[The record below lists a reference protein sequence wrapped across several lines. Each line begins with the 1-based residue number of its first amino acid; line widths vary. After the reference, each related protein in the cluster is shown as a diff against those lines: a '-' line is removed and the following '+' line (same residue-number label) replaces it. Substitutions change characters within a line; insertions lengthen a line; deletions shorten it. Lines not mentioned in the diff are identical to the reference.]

1 MQNVAALPTQRSVAP
16 VLQLAS
22 DSILTAQMRRE
33 MASEPRLADF
43 AVTGGPQFVRHTA
56 EDDPTKPLL
65 IYLPGIELS
74 GYSLHRQLPGLAE
87 DFCVRWLAVPPD
99 DRSSFEALREAV
111 TREVE
116 AEEGRPIYLLG
127 ASSLSL
133 SLSGL
138 WCDPLRRRGQA
149 TERRGLPPCPL
160 ACTGTVCVL
169 ACACAFVRA
178 RTCERLATD

>member
-1 MQNVAALPTQRSVAP
+1 MLAFTTALHTFATPSRLGPRPAAPCVQNIAALPIQRSVAP

-43 AVTGGPQFVRHTA
+43 AVTGNLQFVRHTA

-116 AEEGRPIYLLG
+116 SEEGRPIYLLG
-127 ASSLSL
+127 ESF
-133 SLSGL
+133 G
-138 WCDPLRRRGQA
+138 G
-149 TERRGLPPCPL
+149 
-160 ACTGTVCVL
+160 VL
-169 ACACAFVRA
+169 ALSVAQAH
-178 RTCERLATD
+178 LQ

>member
-1 MQNVAALPTQRSVAP
+1 MKLSTVSANGVDNNWNSNQSCCGNGHPSDCSYRHALH
-16 VLQLAS
+16 LEL
-22 DSILTAQMRRE
+22 
-33 MASEPRLADF
+33 
-43 AVTGGPQFVRHTA
+43 RHTA

-127 ASSLSL
+127 EWRLPAHCETMGVRLNHATSAWSHR
-133 SLSGL
+133 
-138 WCDPLRRRGQA
+138 PRGQIHLLWSRS
-149 TERRGLPPCPL
+149 TQSLVSR
-160 ACTGTVCVL
+160 V
-169 ACACAFVRA
+169 
-178 RTCERLATD
+178 

>member
-1 MQNVAALPTQRSVAP
+1 MHLE
-16 VLQLAS
+16 L
-22 DSILTAQMRRE
+22 
-33 MASEPRLADF
+33 
-43 AVTGGPQFVRHTA
+43 RHTA

-111 TREVE
+111 SREVE
-116 AEEGRPIYLLG
+116 AEEGRPICLLG

-133 SLSGL
+133 SLVCGAIPFGDAARPRSVEA
-138 WCDPLRRRGQA
+138 CLRA
-149 TERRGLPPCPL
+149 PSPALAPC
-160 ACTGTVCVL
+160 ASS
-169 ACACAFVRA
+169 RA
-178 RTCERLATD
+178 RVPSSVLGRASD